1 MNPKLPVNNPLP
13 ESPKFQANPGD
24 AGDDV
29 VDSVC
34 VPDFL
39 DAGGGAIIQIQITA
53 PAVLAEVRPT
63 RSLNLRI
70 QMMTTQANPNSAVEL
85 RPAGLLLAPSLI
97 AGR

>member
-29 VDSVC
+29 ADSVC

-39 DAGGGAIIQIQITA
+39 DADGGAIIQTQITA
-53 PAVLAEVRPT
+53 PALAGVRPI
-63 RSLNLRI
+63 RSRLNLQI
-70 QMMTTQANPNSAVEL
+70 QMMLTQANPNSAAEW

-97 AGR
+97 AGL